1 MLDSIR
7 NKFKD
12 IRIISQLCTA
22 AEKWAQAEGQSQP
35 GAEHFLLATFDLPD
49 GSARRV
55 FERLQK
61 NPDEL
66 PLAIHQQYADALQN
80 LGIDGSQLPSAKSSA
95 PASSGYRL
103 YKAQPSGQAVMQ
115 ALAKLRQGPQ
125 SRPLQGSDMLLVI
138 SQMQHG
144 VAARALRKMGIDLT
158 QLAQE
163 AQQENQNR

>member
-1 MLDSIR
+1 MFDSIR

-12 IRIISQLCTA
+12 IRTISQLCTA
-22 AEKWAQAEGQSQP
+22 AEKWALAEGQSQP

-66 PLAIHQQYADALQN
+66 PRAIHQQYADALQN
-80 LGIDGSQLPSAKSSA
+80 LGMDGSQLPPAKSTA
-95 PASSGYRL
+95 PAPPGYGV

-125 SRPLQGSDMLLVI
+125 SRPLLGCDMLLVI

-144 VAARALRKMGIDLT
+144 VAARALRRMGIDLAR
-158 QLAQE
+158 LAEE
-163 AQQENQNR
+163 AQRENQTP